1 MQGEATANDVP
12 SLPPAVVTKQQQLS
26 DPADSEPDD
35 TVPLPPPEAPK
46 KNVPSSVPKMADD
59 DDSQS
64 YASTEDEVVEV
75 AVAQKAVQSSRK
87 EAGHDTTNTPSVT
100 TSSVTMPSFQSF
112 SFHLP
117 V

>member
-1 MQGEATANDVP
+1 MKPRKSHLCRER
-12 SLPPAVVTKQQQLS
+12 
-26 DPADSEPDD
+26 
-35 TVPLPPPEAPK
+35 PLPPPEAPK

-59 DDSQS
+59 DDSQQS

-75 AVAQKAVQSSRK
+75 AVAQKAVQSSQK
-87 EAGHDTTNTPSVT
+87 EAGRDTSNMPSVT
-100 TSSVTMPSFQSF
+100 TPSVTMPSFQSF